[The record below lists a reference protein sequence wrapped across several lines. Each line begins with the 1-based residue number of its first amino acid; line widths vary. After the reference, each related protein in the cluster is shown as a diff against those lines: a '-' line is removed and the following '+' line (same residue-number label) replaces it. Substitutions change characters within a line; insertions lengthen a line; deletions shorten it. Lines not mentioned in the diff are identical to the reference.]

1 MKTQA
6 TIVLKTQST
15 TVLNITKWRSFEAS
29 KSEQSVAKLSSNSN
43 WTSHEKDNNNSK
55 KEVKKKR
62 RDLQTGNSVG
72 QMLRV
77 KKKATCKQTSLK
89 IEGKKMV
96 LGQCGCG
103 TVGRAVASVTIGPVF
118 KSSVKCFGKM
128 KIKKRGQVWPIFGH
142 RPKAI
147 GITI

>member
-1 MKTQA
+1 MEV
-6 TIVLKTQST
+6 I
-15 TVLNITKWRSFEAS
+15 RSFKIGTECCQVVFKFELD
-29 KSEQSVAKLSSNSN
+29 KSRKGQQQQQ
-43 WTSHEKDNNNSK
+43 
-55 KEVKKKR
+55 KEIKKKR

-89 IEGKKMV
+89 IEGKEME

-103 TVGRAVASVTIGPVF
+103 TVGRVVASVTIGPVF

-128 KIKKRGQVWPIFGH
+128 KIKKRGRVWPIFGH